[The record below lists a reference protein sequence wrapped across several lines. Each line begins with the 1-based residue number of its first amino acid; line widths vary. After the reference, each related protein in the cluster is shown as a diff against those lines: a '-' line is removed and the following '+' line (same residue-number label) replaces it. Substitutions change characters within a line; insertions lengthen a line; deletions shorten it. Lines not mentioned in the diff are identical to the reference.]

1 MRALTRL
8 SRAIACVL
16 LVAGTVTVASAHDSS
31 PGARLRFDRIEPAVP
46 RLFVVV
52 REVLA
57 PIVQVRNDTGERFEA
72 IGSDGIPFLRV
83 TGVVVEANL
92 ASPDW
97 YRSESPSPAG
107 WVAPTARA
115 GAKPRWVRIGDGDG
129 WAWFEHRIG
138 ASGRAPGSVW
148 SIPARIG
155 GRPIVIHGAWVSA
168 QIRGSFRSTLDA
180 VSSDVGAGLDVR
192 ILQGTQPA
200 IFVSNT
206 TGKVLEITGRRDEPF
221 LRIGPAGAE
230 QADASGT
237 YVKLGAA
244 PRWAW
249 VEPRAGWGGEDP
261 PESALR
267 STTTVT
273 LGTWGIPAT
282 LDGRPIVIS
291 GRVEWVPVAG
301 HHQPVLGRGSS
312 TAPLIAAGAGAALI
326 VAIVAAWTIHRRRRR
341 AASLSV

>member
-8 SRAIACVL
+8 SRTIACFL
-16 LVAGTVTVASAHDSS
+16 LIAGTATIASAHDSA
-31 PGARLRFDRIEPAVP
+31 PGSRLRFDRIEPAVP

-57 PIVQVRNDTGERFEA
+57 PIIQVRNDTGERFEA
-72 IGSDGIPFLRV
+72 IGSDGLPFLRV
-83 TGVVVEANL
+83 TGVVVEANI

-107 WVAPTARA
+107 WIAPTARA

-180 VSSDVGAGLDVR
+180 VSPDIGAGLEVR

-237 YVKLGAA
+237 FVKRGCMWGLGGGGSARERA
-244 PRWAW
+244 SIDDDRHARDVGDLGHAGRQPDRDLRPR
-249 VEPRAGWGGEDP
+249 PM
-261 PESALR
+261 
-267 STTTVT
+267 
-273 LGTWGIPAT
+273 
-282 LDGRPIVIS
+282 
-291 GRVEWVPVAG
+291 
-301 HHQPVLGRGSS
+301 
-312 TAPLIAAGAGAALI
+312 GAGS
-326 VAIVAAWTIHRRRRR
+326 RPSPRFRP
-341 AASLSV
+341 